1 MICNKQQKACNQIC
15 HAVSKNIRQRKIEK
29 KIEHEVSIHKSS
41 SFPDIFQLE
50 FGVRQGEVLRPLPFS
65 QFLSLEAVDKDN
77 I

>member
-1 MICNKQQKACNQIC
+1 MQFP
-15 HAVSKNIRQRKIEK
+15 KILDSERWKK